1 MRKCMCQKRT
11 ARYLS
16 ETRLRKPSTKTI
28 HITRPFTIQA
38 NACVQGESGRTYRL
52 LSPLFEKVSKDASN
66 VWKAV
71 ADHDAS
77 SEFVLKAPSPHD
89 RAKPNW
95 PLFQHEVQMQRRFSS
110 SPFIRQMIDFVPQSG
125 AAPAMM
131 VLQAFE
137 KSLWNARNKR
147 PMTMDEIKWIMKAV
161 LIALW
166 TIHREGLVY
175 SVGRNRFD

>member
-1 MRKCMCQKRT
+1 
-11 ARYLS
+11 
-16 ETRLRKPSTKTI
+16 
-28 HITRPFTIQA
+28 
-38 NACVQGESGRTYRL
+38 
-52 LSPLFEKVSKDASN
+52 

-71 ADHDAS
+71 ADHDAI

-137 KSLWNARNKR
+137 ESFWNARNKR
-147 PMTMDEIKWIMKAV
+147 PMTMDEIKCIMKAV

>member
-1 MRKCMCQKRT
+1 MRKCTCQNRT
-11 ARYLS
+11 ASYHLKTS
-16 ETRLRKPSTKTI
+16 LRSPSTGPVP
-28 HITRPFTIQA
+28 ITRPFTIQA
-38 NACVQGESGRTYRL
+38 GAHVQGESGRKYRL
-52 LSPLFEKVSKDASN
+52 LSPLSENVSKDASN

-71 ADHDAS
+71 DDHDAG
-77 SEFVLKAPSPHD
+77 SEFVLKAPSHQD
-89 RAKPNW
+89 CAKLNW
-95 PLFQHEVQMQRRFSS
+95 PLFRHEVDMQRRFSS
-110 SPFIRQMIDFVPQSG
+110 SPFIRQMIDFVPQSA

-175 SVGRNRFD
+175 SGGRNRFD